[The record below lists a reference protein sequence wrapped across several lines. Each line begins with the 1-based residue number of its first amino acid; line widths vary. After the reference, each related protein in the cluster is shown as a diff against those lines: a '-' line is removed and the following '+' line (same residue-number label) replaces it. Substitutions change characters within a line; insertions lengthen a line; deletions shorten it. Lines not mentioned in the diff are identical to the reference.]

1 MKSNYINGKI
11 IEVSEKGSWTEAK
24 VKNKENL
31 QDVILIEKNIT
42 IESTDGKIHNIY
54 CNKNIN
60 IKNGDYVYFRLNKNI
75 VEEMY
80 KNENAYKIAINR
92 DKEKK
97 NNKILK
103 NKEENHFIFMN
114 IFLPIILTPIFQPIL
129 KTIIQTIMYI
139 GTPTEND
146 NLGSISNHFTSV
158 LGPDSFIFNVILY
171 LITFNT
177 LFAIVK
183 IILDSSNNSSD
194 RQKSNVIKSIEC
206 EENIKVKES
215 NENISYKVSL
225 TKK

>member
-42 IESTDGKIHNIY
+42 IESKDGKIHNIY

-60 IKNGDYVYFRLNKNI
+60 IKNGDYVYLRLNKNI

-80 KNENAYKIAINR
+80 KNENTYKIAINR
-92 DKEKK
+92 DKKQE
-97 NNKILK
+97 
-103 NKEENHFIFMN
+103 NKEKIYFNFML
-114 IFLPIILTPIFQPIL
+114 FFFPIMLTPVLQPIL
-129 KTIIQTIMYI
+129 KALIEAFMYI
-139 GTPTEND
+139 D
-146 NLGSISNHFTSV
+146 DSKNLGSLSNSFTSI
-158 LGPDSFIFNVILY
+158 LGTDSFFFNVILY

-194 RQKSNVIKSIEC
+194 RQKSNVIKSIEY

>member
-1 MKSNYINGKI
+1 
-11 IEVSEKGSWTEAK
+11 
-24 VKNKENL
+24 
-31 QDVILIEKNIT
+31 
-42 IESTDGKIHNIY
+42 
-54 CNKNIN
+54 
-60 IKNGDYVYFRLNKNI
+60 
-75 VEEMY
+75 
-80 KNENAYKIAINR
+80 
-92 DKEKK
+92 
-97 NNKILK
+97 
-103 NKEENHFIFMN
+103 MN

-139 GTPTEND
+139 GTPTEKD

-194 RQKSNVIKSIEC
+194 RQKSNVIKSIEY

>member
-1 MKSNYINGKI
+1 M
-11 IEVSEKGSWTEAK
+11 SEKGSWAEAK

-42 IESTDGKIHNIY
+42 IESKDGKIHNIY

-60 IKNGDYVYFRLNKNI
+60 IKNGDYVYLRLNKNI

-92 DKEKK
+92 AKEKK
-97 NNKILK
+97 NDKILK

-114 IFLPIILTPIFQPIL
+114 LFLPIILTPIFQPIL

-146 NLGSISNHFTSV
+146 NLGSISNHFTSI

-194 RQKSNVIKSIEC
+194 RQKSNVIKSIEY

>member
-1 MKSNYINGKI
+1 M
-11 IEVSEKGSWTEAK
+11 SEKGSWTEAK

-42 IESTDGKIHNIY
+42 IESKDGKIHNIY

-60 IKNGDYVYFRLNKNI
+60 IKNGDYVYLRLNKNI

-92 DKEKK
+92 AKEKK
-97 NNKILK
+97 NDKILK

-114 IFLPIILTPIFQPIL
+114 LFLPIILTPIFQPIL

-146 NLGSISNHFTSV
+146 NLGSISNHFTSI

-194 RQKSNVIKSIEC
+194 RQKSNVIKSIEY

-215 NENISYKVSL
+215 NEN
-225 TKK
+225 

>member
-1 MKSNYINGKI
+1 MRNNYIDGKI

-42 IESTDGKIHNIY
+42 IESKDGKIHNIY

-60 IKNGDYVYFRLNKNI
+60 IKNGDYVYLRLNKNI

-80 KNENAYKIAINR
+80 KNENTYKIAINR
-92 DKEKK
+92 DKKQE
-97 NNKILK
+97 
-103 NKEENHFIFMN
+103 NKEKIHFNFML
-114 IFLPIILTPIFQPIL
+114 FFFPIMLTPVLQPIL
-129 KTIIQTIMYI
+129 KALIETFMYI
-139 GTPTEND
+139 D
-146 NLGSISNHFTSV
+146 DSKNLGSLSNSFTSI
-158 LGPDSFIFNVILY
+158 LGPDSFFFNVILY

-194 RQKSNVIKSIEC
+194 RQKSNVIKSIEY

>member
-11 IEVSEKGSWTEAK
+11 IEVSEKGSWTEATLK
-24 VKNKENL
+24 DKESL

-42 IESTDGKIHNIY
+42 IESEDGKVHDIY
-54 CNKNIN
+54 CSKNIN
-60 IKNGDYVYFRLNKNI
+60 IKTGDYVYLRLNKNI

-158 LGPDSFIFNVILY
+158 LGTDSFIFNVILY

-194 RQKSNVIKSIEC
+194 RQKSNVIKSIEY